1 MKTKFDK
8 IYILHYLPM
17 KDRDIALQKKFKYL
31 GLKYEYIYALPLNDI
46 FESPNIENVFNI
58 TNKNNFWKHGEKC
71 IQHWSVA
78 FGHYMCVYQAYH
90 LGYNS
95 VLVLEDDVCMNK
107 DNSWK
112 YGEKCIQHWS
122 VAFGHYMCVYQAYYL
137 GFNNVLILEN
147 DVVINT
153 DKDLIFRYLYD
164 IPEDADIIR
173 YGYMEW
179 DEYNIDKFDNTN
191 ELFYKDNENSDTR
204 YYGNQCYGLMNRK
217 TMKIYLDS
225 CNYIFY
231 GNEDVKNIHR
241 GNEYNLNIYY
251 ATKPIFLDHIAYH
264 KIYNEYVLPYSK
276 KLINKY
282 TFME

>member
-31 GLKYEYIYALPLNDI
+31 GLKYEYVYALPLNDI
-46 FESPNIENVFNI
+46 FESPNTENIFNL
-58 TNKNNFWKHGEKC
+58 TNKNNFWKYGEKC

-95 VLVLEDDVCMNK
+95 VL
-107 DNSWK
+107 
-112 YGEKCIQHWS
+112 
-122 VAFGHYMCVYQAYYL
+122 
-137 GFNNVLILEN
+137 ILEN

-153 DKDLIFRYLYD
+153 DKDLMFRYLYD
-164 IPEDADIIR
+164 TPEDADIIR

-179 DEYNIDKFDNTN
+179 DGHNTETFDNTN
-191 ELFYKDNENSDTR
+191 ELFYKDNDNNNFR

-225 CNYIFY
+225 CNYCFN
-231 GNEDVKNIHR
+231 GNEDVENIHR
-241 GNEYNLNIYY
+241 GNKYNLNIYY
-251 ATKPIFLDHIAYH
+251 ATKPLFLDHLAYN
-264 KIYNEYVLPYSK
+264 KLNENYIIPYSNE
-276 KLINKY
+276 LMGKY
-282 TFME
+282 KFME